1 MSQLYRVSN
10 QSRALQKPLVLK
22 ECASFWNKA
31 RGLSWRFPIA
41 EEQGILL
48 VANKVGRQETAIH
61 MLGVFFH
68 LTVVWLDED
77 YKVVDAQKAYAWRSF
92 LFPQNAAKYVLECR
106 LARFEEFRPGDQ
118 LALETL

>member
-22 ECASFWNKA
+22 ECASFWSKT
-31 RGLSWRFPIA
+31 RGLSWRWPIA
-41 EEQGILL
+41 EEQGVLL
-48 VANKVGRQETAIH
+48 VANKVGRQGTAIH

-68 LTVVWLDED
+68 LTVVWLDKAYE
-77 YKVVDAQKAYAWRSF
+77 VVDVQKAYAWRSF